1 MQKQINMEIILIKEI
16 AAEEIEKNGELSKGT
31 RIHIV
36 EAAISGEKF
45 SLQCRTKDYLRIYN
59 LMNRRGENKR
69 MESESSGDK
78 YTIRFNFN

>member
-1 MQKQINMEIILIKEI
+1 MQKQINMDIILIKKI

-36 EAAISGEKF
+36 EAAISGEQF
-45 SLQCRTKDYLRIYN
+45 TLQCRTKDYLRIYN

-69 MESESSGDK
+69 MESESAGDK